1 MNEYLCTKL
10 IQLDKR
16 WRIGVVS
23 YFNTQPLLLGIEK
36 ANFLSKI
43 ELVKDYPANIAQALM
58 DGQIDI
64 GLVPVAITPFLTHP
78 HIVSEYCIGTRTK
91 VASVAIFSKVPM
103 DQIECIYLDYQ
114 SRTSVQLARI
124 LLNEFWKKDIRFLKA
139 QEGYIQEIE
148 GTTAGVIIGDRA
160 LANLT
165 SFEYVYDLGEAW
177 IEHTGL
183 PFVFAAWM
191 SNQPIPDDFK
201 TLFNYA
207 NAYGVAHIDEVLNQL
222 PLRTHDYNME
232 EYYTKNIEYRLTDT
246 MQQGMQ
252 LFLEK
257 VKLLAP

>member
-124 LLNEFWKKDIRFLKA
+124 LLNEFWKKDIQFLKA

>member
-1 MNEYLCTKL
+1 LNEYLCTKL

-36 ANFLSKI
+36 ADFLSKI
-43 ELVKDYPANIAQALM
+43 ELVKDYPAKIAQALI

-64 GLVPVAITPFLTHP
+64 GLVPVAITPFLTDP

-103 DQIECIYLDYQ
+103 DQIESIYLDYQ
-114 SRTSVQLARI
+114 SRTSVKLARF
-124 LLNEFWKKDIRFLKA
+124 LLQAFWKKDIQFLKA
-139 QEGYIQEIE
+139 QEGYIQAIE

-160 LANLT
+160 LVNLT
-165 SFEYVYDLGEAW
+165 NFDYVYDLGEAW

-191 SNQPIPDDFK
+191 SNQPIPEAFK
-201 TLFNYA
+201 TLFNNA
-207 NAYGVAHIDEVLNQL
+207 NAYGVEHIDEVLNQL
-222 PLRTHDYNME
+222 PPRTHDYDME
-232 EYYTKNIEYRLTDT
+232 VYYTKNIEYQLTDT

>member
-36 ANFLSKI
+36 ADFLSKI
-43 ELVKDYPANIAQALM
+43 ELVKDYPAKVAQALI
-58 DGQIDI
+58 DGHIDI
-64 GLVPVAITPFLTHP
+64 GLVPVAITPLLSNP
-78 HIVSEYCIGTRTK
+78 HIVSDFCIGTKTK

-103 DQIECIYLDYQ
+103 EQITSIYLDYQ

-124 LLNEFWKKDIRFLKA
+124 LLKAFWKKDIQFLQA
-139 QEGYIQEIE
+139 EEGYIQKIA

-165 SFEYVYDLGEAW
+165 EFEYVYDLGEAW
-177 IEHTGL
+177 IVHTGL

-191 SNQPIPDDFK
+191 SNQPIPDAFK
-201 TLFNYA
+201 TLFNNA
-207 NAYGVAHIDEVLNQL
+207 NAYGVEHIKEVLDQL
-222 PLRTHDYNME
+222 PARTHGYDME
-232 EYYTKNIEYRLTDT
+232 TYYTKNIEYRLTDT
-246 MQQGMQ
+246 MQQGMK

-257 VKLLAP
+257 VKQLAP

>member
-1 MNEYLCTKL
+1 
-10 IQLDKR
+10 
-16 WRIGVVS
+16 VVS

-36 ANFLSKI
+36 ADFLSKI
-43 ELVKDYPANIAQALM
+43 ELVKDYPANIAQALI

-64 GLVPVAITPFLTHP
+64 GLVPVAITPFLTDP

-103 DQIECIYLDYQ
+103 DQIQSIYLDYQ

-124 LLNEFWKKDIRFLKA
+124 LLQAFWKKDVQFLKA
-139 QEGYIQEIE
+139 QEGYIQAIE

-165 SFEYVYDLGEAW
+165 NFEYVYDLGEAW
-177 IEHTGL
+177 IAHTGL

-201 TLFNYA
+201 ILFNNA
-207 NAYGVAHIDEVLNQL
+207 NAYGVEHIDEVLNQL
-222 PLRTHDYNME
+222 PPRKHDYDME
-232 EYYTKNIEYRLTDT
+232 VYYTKNIEYRLTDT
-246 MQQGMQ
+246 MQHGMQ

-257 VKLLAP
+257 VKLLAS

>member
-36 ANFLSKI
+36 ADFLSKI
-43 ELVKDYPANIAQALM
+43 ELVKDYPSKVAQALI

-64 GLVPVAITPFLTHP
+64 GLVPVAITPLLSNP
-78 HIVSEYCIGTRTK
+78 HIVSDFCIGTKTK

-103 DQIECIYLDYQ
+103 EQIESIYLDYQ

-124 LLNEFWKKDIRFLKA
+124 LLKEFWKKDIQFLQAK
-139 QEGYIQEIE
+139 EGYIQKIA

-165 SFEYVYDLGEAW
+165 EFEYVYDLGEAW
-177 IEHTGL
+177 IEYTGL

-201 TLFNYA
+201 TLFNNA
-207 NAYGVAHIDEVLNQL
+207 NAYGVAHIGEVLDQL
-222 PLRTHDYNME
+222 PARTHSYDME
-232 EYYTKNIEYRLTDT
+232 TYYTKNIEYRLTDT

-257 VKLLAP
+257 VKQLAP